1 MDKIENIMWHVKYGS
16 IINKNKKL
24 DIRGITYLERME
36 ISNIIDSNLIQFY
49 YLKINSKQE
58 LIIEVNIS
66 SSKKGISGIWHF
78 KHYKDNKWNIL
89 YDNNK
94 ISSTTY
100 KIIFAESC
108 ILFTLCNIL
117 IDNG

>member
-1 MDKIENIMWHVKYGS
+1 MDNIENIIWHVKYGS

-24 DIRGITYLERME
+24 DITGITYLERME
-36 ISNIIDSNLIQFY
+36 ICDIISCDLIQFY
-49 YLKINSKQE
+49 YLKIINKQE
-58 LIIEVNIS
+58 LVIEVNII
-66 SSKKGISGIWHF
+66 SSKKCISGIWHF

-100 KIIFAESC
+100 RIIFAESC